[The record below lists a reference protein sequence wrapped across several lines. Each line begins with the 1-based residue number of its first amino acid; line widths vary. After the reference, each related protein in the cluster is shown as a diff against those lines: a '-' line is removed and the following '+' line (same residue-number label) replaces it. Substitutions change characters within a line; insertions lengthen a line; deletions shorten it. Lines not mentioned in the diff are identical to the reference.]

1 MNFLSA
7 LAWADLAIILAG
19 ALLGGF
25 ITGFAGFGAGLV
37 ASGFWFL
44 ALPAPMVPPMIVI
57 ASVAGQVVSL
67 ARVRHAFAWSRALPF
82 LVPGLLAVPVGIYA
96 LTQSSPATLRFSV
109 GAFLIAYALFN
120 LFGLARWSIGNK
132 GGRTADAA
140 IGAAGGFLGGFAGL
154 SGPVPLIWLQ
164 LRGGSSVSQRAVYQ
178 PFNFIVL
185 VLAGVGMLI
194 GGQIDAQVAVL
205 AAACLPFTFAGAA
218 IVRSRAKRFA
228 ATTPF
233 PSPDAV
239 PSTRRV
245 HRCRPAG

>member
-164 LRGGSSVSQRAVYQ
+164 LRGGSRRGGR
-178 PFNFIVL
+178 FISRSISSYWYSPA
-185 VLAGVGMLI
+185 LACSS
-194 GGQIDAQVAVL
+194 A
-205 AAACLPFTFAGAA
+205 
-218 IVRSRAKRFA
+218 VRSMRRWRF
-228 ATTPF
+228 
-233 PSPDAV
+233 SP
-239 PSTRRV
+239 RRV
-245 HRCRPAG
+245 CRLLLPVPPSDRAFTHW